1 MSLTIQASAN
11 SSREFEIAPAG
22 NHVAICYA
30 MVDLGHQKTMYR
42 NRDTGVEEEKLQH
55 KAYIGWELCNEP
67 MADGRPFMV
76 SRQLTMSLHE
86 KATMRA
92 ILESWRGRPFTD
104 DELTGFDL
112 KNILGKPCMVNVVH
126 NTAKNGKTYA
136 NIASVAAIPKGMP
149 VPEQTNS
156 TLLFEFGDM
165 GFDES
170 AFNALPQWMQSKIME
185 SKEYRDMTNDA
196 PVEGPAFDDDIAF

>member
-11 SSREFEIAPAG
+11 SSKEFEIAPAG
-22 NHVAICYA
+22 NHVAICYS
-30 MVDLGHQKTMYR
+30 MVDFGHQ
-42 NRDTGVEEEKLQH
+42 NVEFKNNQGILEQKLQH
-55 KAYIGWELCNEP
+55 KAYIGWELCNEQ

-86 KATMRA
+86 NATLRA

-104 DELTGFDL
+104 DELMGFDL

-126 NTAKNGKTYA
+126 NVAKNGKTYA
-136 NIASVAAIPKGMP
+136 NIKSVAAIPKGMP
-149 VPEQTNS
+149 VPEQVNNTQ
-156 TLLFEFGDM
+156 LFEFGDM

-185 SKEYRDMTNDA
+185 SKEYRDMSNDT
-196 PVEGPAFDDDIAF
+196 PVDAPAFDDDIAF